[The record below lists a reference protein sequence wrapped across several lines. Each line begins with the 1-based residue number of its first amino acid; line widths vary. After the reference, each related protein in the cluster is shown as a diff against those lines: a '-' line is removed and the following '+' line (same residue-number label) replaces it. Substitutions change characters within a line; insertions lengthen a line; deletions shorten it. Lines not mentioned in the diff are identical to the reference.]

1 MESVI
6 ERNMRI
12 GADYKR
18 AMFMV
23 KQKQPYEFK
32 KNYAAIRAREF
43 VGMCDEHGKNYHVS
57 VGGLDS
63 ITLFLFLHSIG
74 IRDNHKENAKNI
86 SKTAVTLA
94 VYIMEAI
101 NDYVY
106 KLDPKKSTMPIII
119 AGVAAWVE
127 LMRGTLDENETKK
140 TDLMIEAVVNSSI
153 VCEKEKGE
161 DDEEDD

>member
-1 MESVI
+1 MTEI
-6 ERNMRI
+6 EKSMLGMKDEIDLNGQANEICILLDAIGNAILKGRN
-12 GADYKR
+12 G
-18 AMFMV
+18 
-23 KQKQPYEFK
+23 
-32 KNYAAIRAREF
+32 
-43 VGMCDEHGKNYHVS
+43 
-57 VGGLDS
+57 DS
-63 ITLFLFLHSIG
+63 EEVNEKIFT
-74 IRDNHKENAKNI
+74 
-86 SKTAVTLA
+86 TLA

-127 LMRGTLDENETKK
+127 LMRGTLDEKETKT
-140 TDLMIEAVVNSSI
+140 TDFLIEDVVNSTI

>member
-1 MESVI
+1 MTEI
-6 ERNMRI
+6 EKSML
-12 GADYKR
+12 
-18 AMFMV
+18 
-23 KQKQPYEFK
+23 
-32 KNYAAIRAREF
+32 
-43 VGMCDEHGKNYHVS
+43 GMKDKIDLNGQANEIYIL
-57 VGGLDS
+57 LDS
-63 ITLFLFLHSIG
+63 LGRSILNNS
-74 IRDNHKENAKNI
+74 RNKDNHKENAKNI

-127 LMRGTLDENETKK
+127 LMRGTLDEKETKT
-140 TDLMIEAVVNSSI
+140 TDFLIEDVVNSTI